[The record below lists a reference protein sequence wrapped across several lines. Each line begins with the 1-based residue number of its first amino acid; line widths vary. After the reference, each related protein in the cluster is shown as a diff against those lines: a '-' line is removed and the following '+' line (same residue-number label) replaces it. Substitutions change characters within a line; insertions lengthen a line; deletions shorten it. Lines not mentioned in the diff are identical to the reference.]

1 VGKKALFILP
11 NLGAGGA
18 ERTTLQVL
26 GELSARGFEP
36 TIFLIKHQGQF
47 LEEVPPGVQVR
58 WSLEPGEKLYRNAP
72 RFTRALL
79 RYARASDV
87 VVGAMEHEACYFA
100 WLASRIARRPV
111 VGWIHAVM
119 SEHLR
124 DVSSTHTVLAKQ
136 IYPRLDKLVFPS
148 QASADSLGS
157 VVHLDPAKIAI
168 IPSHVDCD
176 SLQALAM
183 QPLPEW
189 AGEIFSKPTVI
200 NVGRLVPSK
209 GLDLLIRAHAR
220 VRGSGLDHN
229 LLLVG
234 QGSARCEL
242 ENLADNLGV
251 RGSVFFAGFLRNP
264 YALMK
269 AADVFA
275 LSSRFESLPLVLL
288 EALAVGNAIVASDC
302 PGGPREV
309 LRGGR
314 NGVLVVP
321 NDEGALASGITEL
334 LRDDAKR
341 DELKAAAP
349 IRAREFSAENLL
361 PRWKRMLTEL
371 A

>member
-11 NLGAGGA
+11 DLGAGGA
-18 ERTTLQVL
+18 ERTTLQML
-26 GELSARGFEP
+26 GELSARGFES
-36 TIFLIKHQGQF
+36 TIFLIKHHGQF
-47 LEEVPPGVQVR
+47 LEEVPPGVHVR
-58 WSLEPGEKLYRNAP
+58 WSLEPGEKLYLNAP

-79 RYARASDV
+79 RCARASDV

-100 WLASRIARRPV
+100 WLAGRIVRRPA

-124 DVSSTHTVLAKQ
+124 DVSPIHTVLARQ

-157 VVHLDPAKIAI
+157 MVHLDSAKIAI

-176 SLQALAM
+176 RLQTLARQAL
-183 QPLPEW
+183 PDW
-189 AGEIFSKPTVI
+189 AEVIFSKPTVI

-220 VRGSGLDHN
+220 MRGSGLDHN
-229 LLLVG
+229 LLIVG
-234 QGSARCEL
+234 QGPSRREL
-242 ENLADNLGV
+242 KNLADSLGV
-251 RGSVFFAGFLRNP
+251 LGSVFLPGFARNP

-309 LRGGR
+309 LEGGR
-314 NGVLVVP
+314 NGLLVVP
-321 NDEGALASGITEL
+321 NDEAALASGITQL

-349 IRAREFSAENLL
+349 IRAREFSAENLI
-361 PRWKRMLTEL
+361 PRWERMLTEL